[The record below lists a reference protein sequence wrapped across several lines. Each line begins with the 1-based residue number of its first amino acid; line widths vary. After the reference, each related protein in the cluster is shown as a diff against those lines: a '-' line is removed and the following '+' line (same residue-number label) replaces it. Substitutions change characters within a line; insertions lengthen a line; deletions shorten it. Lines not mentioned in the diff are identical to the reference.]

1 MDLTSVGQHDQHESL
16 LKLLHCTTT
25 GSKNWELCVSSREV
39 FIFVCGK
46 DSFQRPRTYFGQSG
60 IGLQV
65 EGCLHLGG
73 RTIRPF
79 LKLAG
84 SCGQSSQVHSFTRM
98 MLIFTRN
105 LASARALGIVHAVRR
120 RSNKQQS
127 EGIRSGQPEE
137 AIPCQSRASVPKSC
151 AKIPINIIEAYRV
164 YIYICMLV
172 QGGRAMQSLRFSH

>member
-1 MDLTSVGQHDQHESL
+1 MRFFSGGVY
-16 LKLLHCTTT
+16 
-25 GSKNWELCVSSREV
+25 
-39 FIFVCGK
+39 FFCGK

-105 LASARALGIVHAVRR
+105 LASATALGIVHAVRT

-151 AKIPINIIEAYRV
+151 AKILINIIDAYRV
-164 YIYICMLV
+164 CIYIYYIICLFKAAGQCKV
-172 QGGRAMQSLRFSH
+172 SDSRIDLDVPKGYPGNRSAERALKISETCP

>member
-1 MDLTSVGQHDQHESL
+1 MRFFSGGVD
-16 LKLLHCTTT
+16 
-25 GSKNWELCVSSREV
+25 
-39 FIFVCGK
+39 IFCGK

-105 LASARALGIVHAVRR
+105 LASATALGIVHAVRT

-151 AKIPINIIEAYRV
+151 AKIPINIIDAYRVCV
-164 YIYICMLV
+164 YIYILYYMLV